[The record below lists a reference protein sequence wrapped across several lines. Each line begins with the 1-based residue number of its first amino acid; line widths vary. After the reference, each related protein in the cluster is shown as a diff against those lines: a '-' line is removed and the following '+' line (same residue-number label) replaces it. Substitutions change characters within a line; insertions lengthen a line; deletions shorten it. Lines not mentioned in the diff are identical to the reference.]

1 MNLNSWF
8 QFWTIMETYLSF
20 QFEIA
25 GDEEILS
32 AHGIKLHEGDAR
44 VVGLSILNLEQRS
57 GGQQVLTKIR

>member
-1 MNLNSWF
+1 
-8 QFWTIMETYLSF
+8 METYLSF

-32 AHGIKLHEGDAR
+32 AHRIKLHKGDAR

-57 GGQQVLTKIR
+57 GD